1 MKRDLMVRLAAA
13 VLVVVGMLLL
23 QQVIRADDS
32 ARGTWTG
39 KWQDKDQVVN
49 LQMSLEQKESN
60 FGQSYKV
67 GEFKG
72 LNAAAVTGPKAPV
85 QFQLVRDAGTI
96 SFDGFFDRGLGAGQ
110 FTFAPDA
117 NYQSRMRNLGF
128 TCISSKQFEMAALD
142 VSLAYATEFKDLGF
156 GTQCKDLVEG
166 RIFNV
171 NRQQVEELR
180 ALGYNNVPLKKL
192 VELRIFKVDG
202 AYIRS
207 MRAQG
212 SGDLSLEKLVE
223 SRIFEIKPEDRKAY
237 VDLGYTNLTQDELTA
252 FKIHGVTPQ
261 YIREMR
267 ELGFKDLSPQKLE
280 EFRIFGV
287 GRAQIEDLKSVG
299 YSDLTAQDLVNFRI
313 HKVDSNFIKKVQS
326 HGYKH
331 PSPSK
336 LVEMKIM
343 GIRVRDDEDDDTL

>member
-1 MKRDLMVRLAAA
+1 MKREIMLRLGAA

-23 QQVIRADDS
+23 QQVIHADDS
-32 ARGTWTG
+32 ARGTWTA
-39 KWQDKDQVVN
+39 KWQASDQTVN
-49 LQMSLEQKESN
+49 LQMSLEDKESN
-60 FGQSYKV
+60 FGQNYKLADL
-67 GEFKG
+67 KG
-72 LNAAAVTGPKAPV
+72 LSAAAVTGTKAPA

-96 SFDGFFDRGLGAGQ
+96 AFDGSFDRGLGAGTFN
-110 FTFAPDA
+110 FTPDA
-117 NYQSRMRNLGF
+117 NYQSRMRNLGYA
-128 TCISSKQFEMAALD
+128 CVGSKQFEMAALD

-156 GTQCKDLVEG
+156 GTECKELVEG

-171 NRQQVEELR
+171 NRQQVDELR
-180 ALGYNNVPLKKL
+180 SLGYSNVPFKKL

-202 AYIRS
+202 PYIRS
-207 MRAQG
+207 LRAQG
-212 SGDLSLEKLVE
+212 YNLPLDKLVE
-223 SRIFEIKPEDRKAY
+223 SRIFEVKPEDRKAY
-237 VDLGYTNLTQDELTA
+237 ADLGYTNLTQDDLTA

-267 ELGFKDLSPQKLE
+267 ELGFKDLSPQKLQ

-299 YSDLTAQDLVNFRI
+299 YSDLTAQDLVNFKI
-313 HKVDSNFIKKVQS
+313 HGVNSEFIKKVQKY
-326 HGYKH
+326 GYQH

-343 GIRVRDDEDDDTL
+343 GIRVREDSDDDPI

>member
-1 MKRDLMVRLAAA
+1 MKRDLMVRLAAAA

-23 QQVIRADDS
+23 QQVIHADDS

-39 KWQDKDQVVN
+39 KWQDKDQVLN
-49 LQMSLEQKESN
+49 LQMSLERKESN
-60 FGQSYKV
+60 YGQSYKL

-72 LNAAAVTGPKAPV
+72 LSMAAVSGPKAPA

-96 SFDGFFDRGLGAGQ
+96 AFDGFFDRGLGAGQ
-110 FTFAPDA
+110 FNFTPDA
-117 NYQSRMRNLGF
+117 SYQSRMRNLGYS
-128 TCISSKQFEMAALD
+128 CIGSKQFEMAALD
-142 VSLAYATEFKDLGF
+142 VSLVYATEFKDLGF
-156 GTQCKDLVEG
+156 GTECKDLVEG

-180 ALGYNNVPLKKL
+180 ALGYTNVPFKNL

-212 SGDLSLEKLVE
+212 MDLSLAKLVE

-237 VDLGYTNLTQDELTA
+237 GDLGYTNLTQDDLTA
-252 FKIHGVTPQ
+252 FKIHGVTPE

-267 ELGFKDLSPQKLE
+267 DLGFKDLSPQKLE

-287 GRAQIEDLKSVG
+287 GRAQIEDLTSVG
-299 YSDLTAQDLVNFRI
+299 YSDLTAQDLVNFKI
-313 HKVDSNFIKKVQS
+313 HGVDSEFIKKVQKY
-326 HGYKH
+326 GYKH

-343 GIRVRDDEDDDTL
+343 GIRAQDEDDETL